1 MNLPKPRIKATKKIG
16 DTLVHKLAWGA
27 EGGGEWLEDDWFAT
41 MSEDL
46 TPETTNVT
54 CNTRKSRDKRERRHT
69 VGVFIGA
76 FPCGVIVIGKT
87 GAKSHKTFVR
97 KGISLIAQD
106 LLKNYTQKTGFQR
119 DFFKVFSKTVADLQW
134 SHFNDLK
141 VCKKLDHFPHVSYFC
156 EYSDP
161 HCLIIYACTHYKA

>member
-87 GAKSHKTFVR
+87 GANNTKHLSE
-97 KGISLIAQD
+97 
-106 LLKNYTQKTGFQR
+106 
-119 DFFKVFSKTVADLQW
+119 KVFL
-134 SHFNDLK
+134 
-141 VCKKLDHFPHVSYFC
+141 
-156 EYSDP
+156 
-161 HCLIIYACTHYKA
+161 

>member
-97 KGISLIAQD
+97 NGISLNAQD

-119 DFFKVFSKTVADLQW
+119 DFSKCFPRQLQTYNGRISMISKCAKNW
-134 SHFNDLK
+134 II
-141 VCKKLDHFPHVSYFC
+141 FPMF
-156 EYSDP
+156 
-161 HCLIIYACTHYKA
+161 LIFANIQIHIA

>member
-97 KGISLIAQD
+97 NGISLIAQY
-106 LLKNYTQKTGFQR
+106 LLKNLER
-119 DFFKVFSKTVADLQW
+119 
-134 SHFNDLK
+134 H
-141 VCKKLDHFPHVSYFC
+141 
-156 EYSDP
+156 
-161 HCLIIYACTHYKA
+161 

>member
-1 MNLPKPRIKATKKIG
+1 MVLS
-16 DTLVHKLAWGA
+16 V
-27 EGGGEWLEDDWFAT
+27 LEDDWFAT

-119 DFFKVFSKTVADLQW
+119 DFSKCFPRQLQTYNGRISMISKCAKNW
-134 SHFNDLK
+134 II
-141 VCKKLDHFPHVSYFC
+141 FPMF
-156 EYSDP
+156 
-161 HCLIIYACTHYKA
+161 LIFANIQIHIA